1 MKNYTI
7 TYEMDSDPSETYT
20 WSGEGVAIG
29 EALYNFYNRIFDDE
43 SNHETPVVINIVEE
57 DA

>member
-1 MKNYTI
+1 MKNYTV

-20 WSGEGVAIG
+20 WSGDGVAIG
-29 EALYNFYNRIFDDE
+29 DALYNFYHSSDE
-43 SNHETPVVINIVEE
+43 FNYETPVVINIVEE